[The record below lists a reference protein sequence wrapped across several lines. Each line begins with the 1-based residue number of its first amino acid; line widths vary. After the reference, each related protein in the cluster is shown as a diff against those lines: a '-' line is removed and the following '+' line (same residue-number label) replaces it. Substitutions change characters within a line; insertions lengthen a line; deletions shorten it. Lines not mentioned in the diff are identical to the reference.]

1 VSEAVLGVDPG
12 SAKAGYALVA
22 GDGSIVCAG
31 IAAVETLPET
41 LAALIAEH
49 SVACLAVGKGTRS
62 GAVTAALSRL
72 GVPMVLVDEFET
84 TRRAR
89 ALYFEEHPPR
99 GWRRLIP
106 VGMQLPPRPID
117 DYAAVLIA
125 RNYLRTRAE
134 QAGVAN

>member
-1 VSEAVLGVDPG
+1 MTSVLGVDPG
-12 SAKAGYALVA
+12 SAKAGYAIVA
-22 GDGSIVCAG
+22 EDGSVVRAG
-31 IAAVETLPET
+31 IAAVDALPET
-41 LAALIAEH
+41 LAALIADH
-49 SVACLAVGKGTRS
+49 PVDCLAIGKGTRS
-62 GAVTAALSRL
+62 GAVTAALKRL

-125 RNYLRTRAE
+125 RNYLTRVR
-134 QAGVAN
+134 QGRSAN